1 VSALR
6 EEGARC
12 LRLHQNRDRGRMEGI
27 CEDRPLLLFWE
38 SYFRRL
44 QADSTEAAGV
54 VSFLRH
60 EEKWQASAALSLAF
74 VGDYACKAERDE

>member
-27 CEDRPLLLFWE
+27 CEDMPFLLFWK

-44 QADSTEAAGV
+44 QADSTKAAGV
-54 VSFLRH
+54 VSFL
-60 EEKWQASAALSLAF
+60 KWQASTAFYLVF
-74 VGDYACKAERDE
+74 VGDYAYKVERDE